1 MVMVPTTFVRALNSL
16 AAAPKHQLRKALPD
30 KILVAYT
37 TNKCNDDMTKVT
49 EALRAGVNVL
59 IWSFIS
65 FEPKDNTGDG
75 TRTSAS
81 NPTCNQR
88 VQMKTELDVS
98 KYRRY
103 RKQLSLMGYSN
114 VVHLVAF
121 GGWNGPHILSGY
133 SSKELYDA
141 FNAFNMQHND
151 DMSEEP
157 LFDGIDWDLEGKKYQ
172 YRCATLNIHFS
183 II

>member
-1 MVMVPTTFVRALNSL
+1 
-16 AAAPKHQLRKALPD
+16 
-30 KILVAYT
+30 
-37 TNKCNDDMTKVT
+37 
-49 EALRAGVNVL
+49 
-59 IWSFIS
+59 
-65 FEPKDNTGDG
+65 
-75 TRTSAS
+75 
-81 NPTCNQR
+81 
-88 VQMKTELDVS
+88 
-98 KYRRY
+98 
-103 RKQLSLMGYSN
+103 MGYSN